1 MTAGME
7 KLVPSMHTPTRRVRG
22 LGSAHHGTEHF
33 IRQRVTAV
41 AQIVLVTAFVA
52 IVLALRGKDH
62 AGAIELL
69 SSPFVAIPMLLLVGS
84 VGLHM
89 RLGMQVIIE
98 DYVHDKGMK
107 IAALI
112 ANTFYAVVIA
122 VACLYGL
129 LKVGLGRIL

>member
-52 IVLALRGKDH
+52 IVLALRGRDH
-62 AGAIELL
+62 AGAVQLL
-69 SSPFVAIPMLLLVGS
+69 SRPFVAIPMLLLIGS

-89 RLGMQVIIE
+89 RIGMQVIIE
-98 DYVHDKGMK
+98 DYLHTQETK
-107 IAALI
+107 IPALLL
-112 ANTFYAVVIA
+112 NHFFGIA
-122 VACLYGL
+122 VAVASAFAL
-129 LKVGLGRIL
+129 LKISFGM